1 MKSIL
6 HIMLVFNTLTRRL
19 EELKPRD
26 GRRLKI
32 FVCGPTV
39 YDYIHVGN
47 GRTFVFFDAAVKYLR
62 YRGYSV
68 FYLQNITDL
77 DDKIINRGKE
87 TGTEPSVLARRFF
100 EAYLTDMARLRA
112 DAVSYYAFATDFIRE
127 IASQVRR
134 LLRMGVAY
142 IAEDGV
148 YFDISTF
155 KDYGKLSGQK
165 IDQVMHMVRHEMST
179 SKRNPEDFALWKFTD
194 KQEEGWNYKW
204 GRGRP
209 GWHIED
215 TAITEEM
222 LGKTYDIHGGG
233 TDLIFPHHEGEIAIM
248 RTLSGNRRLARY
260 WIHSGMLNIS
270 NKKMAKSEGNMIS
283 LRDAAQKY
291 GGNNLRLFFLS
302 AGYRSELIFDE
313 STLHEATQ
321 NLNKIQSLYDRL
333 MQRDLFG
340 LTRFDISGYRKKL
353 VTAIDKDF
361 DFRSGIMTLLDFV
374 NKVNA
379 EFNDLSEEAC
389 KECLDFLVE
398 TDSFLCIL
406 NFSSSHD
413 KYDSIIDAILEIREM
428 LRKRKEFE
436 LSDKIRSMLSEA
448 GVEIEDTGLRV
459 TWRLKQ

>member
-19 EELKPRD
+19 EELRPRD

-87 TGTEPSVLARRFF
+87 TGTEPSVLARKFF
-100 EAYLTDMARLRA
+100 EAYLADLTKVHA
-112 DAVSYYAFATDFIRE
+112 DAVSYYAFATDYIRE

-134 LLRMGVAY
+134 LLRVGAAYVAN
-142 IAEDGV
+142 DGI
-148 YFDISTF
+148 YFDISSF
-155 KDYGKLSGQK
+155 KDYGKLSGQRL
-165 IDQVMHMVRHEMST
+165 DQIMHMVRHEMSS

-194 KQEEGWNYKW
+194 ASEDGWNYKW
-204 GRGRP
+204 GHGRP

-222 LGKTYDIHGGG
+222 LGRTYDIHGGG

-260 WIHSGMLNIS
+260 WIHTGMLNIS
-270 NKKMAKSEGNMIS
+270 DKKMAKSEGNMVS
-283 LRDAAQKY
+283 LRDAAEKY

-302 AGYRSELIFDE
+302 AGYRSELLFDE
-313 STLHEATQ
+313 STLHEAAQ
-321 NLNKIQSLYDRL
+321 NLSKIQSLYDRL
-333 MQRDLFG
+333 KQKDSFG
-340 LTRFDISGYRKKL
+340 SASIDVPEYKNKL

-361 DFRSGIMTLLDFV
+361 DFRSGIMNLLEFV
-374 NKVNA
+374 NKVNT
-379 EFNDLSEEAC
+379 EFNNLSENAC
-389 KECLDFLVE
+389 KQCLDFLLEV
-398 TDSFLCIL
+398 DLFLCIL
-406 NFSSSHD
+406 NRSSSHE
-413 KYDSIIDAILEIREM
+413 KYDRIVDMILEIRNM
-428 LRKRKEFE
+428 LRRRKEFE
-436 LSDKIRSMLSEA
+436 QSDKIRSMLSEA
-448 GVEIEDTGLRV
+448 GVEIEDTGDKV